1 MPRKL
6 WPSSRPRGTLS
17 GNGYRKEQLVRG
29 QLWFTVGKRH
39 EQWYRSKIR
48 SLSPFSCFQGH
59 FGSGNN
65 RVSFALYIAPA
76 GNPASYKMGA
86 ALHFCRTRR
95 ELQQSHD
102 AGSMQSLASL
112 MNPSPL
118 RAGLTW
124 VVLASE
130 QNHQCRGELSNGT
143 VPLHSS
149 MTASPVL
156 VSVVLRKDD
165 KLHQRQVSSYID
177 ICQYPNPLG
186 FPTEFSLFPLNWKM
200 DSWL

>member
-65 RVSFALYIAPA
+65 TVSFALYIAPA
-76 GNPASYKMGA
+76 GNPVSYKMGA
-86 ALHFCRTRR
+86 ALHFCRTFLEGEDYSEATTQAPCRAWPALWTLALL
-95 ELQQSHD
+95 EQGWLGSSWPQSKTTS
-102 AGSMQSLASL
+102 AGRGGWAMVQSCCTAPWQPALF
-112 MNPSPL
+112 
-118 RAGLTW
+118 W
-124 VVLASE
+124 
-130 QNHQCRGELSNGT
+130 HQ
-143 VPLHSS
+143 
-149 MTASPVL
+149 
-156 VSVVLRKDD
+156 
-165 KLHQRQVSSYID
+165 
-177 ICQYPNPLG
+177 
-186 FPTEFSLFPLNWKM
+186 
-200 DSWL
+200 